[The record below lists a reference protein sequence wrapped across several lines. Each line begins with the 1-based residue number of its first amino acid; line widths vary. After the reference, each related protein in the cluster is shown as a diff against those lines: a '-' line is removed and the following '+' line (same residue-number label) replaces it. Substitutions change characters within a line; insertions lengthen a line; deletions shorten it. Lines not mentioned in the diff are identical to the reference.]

1 MMTYLMLSLIQKLFF
16 KIWSFVA
23 TVEKISAVLLS
34 SSSLSET
41 SLLKP

>member
-1 MMTYLMLSLIQKLFF
+1 MIYLVLSLIQKLFF

-23 TVEKISAVLLS
+23 TIEKISVVLLS
-34 SSSLSET
+34 TSSLSET